1 MSTTAR
7 LVPLDDVLLNGLL
20 ELLCRERFVVEEV
33 LAPFLPYVPCGVDE
47 LFSCLWLS
55 PCLAC
60 LMIASGSTMF

>member
-33 LAPFLPYVPCGVDE
+33 PAPFLPYVPCRVDE
-47 LFSCLWLS
+47 LFSSVFGCRPVLPVS
-55 PCLAC
+55 
-60 LMIASGSTMF
+60 